1 MENDV
6 VCGGQHFR
14 AVPEGCLRRPRLP
27 TNTSA
32 PRTGLRPW
40 QRSQSSWEG
49 EEICWGT
56 AARVAQRSGGVV
68 ESGQQASTCPDARC
82 KQTSPT
88 PSSYHPVGEPANAR
102 GEAKKKDVISHE
114 RPLLNDCLQGERWKR
129 SRLLQRRHRG
139 LCCLASSALLL
150 IRAHPSQCFYSLVF
164 HTPLK
169 AHILCWLS
177 QCFVSYIF
185 QAEFSACCLSC

>member
-1 MENDV
+1 MWFVEV
-6 VCGGQHFR
+6 STSGRFLR
-14 AVPEGCLRRPRLP
+14 AACDG
-27 TNTSA
+27 
-32 PRTGLRPW
+32 
-40 QRSQSSWEG
+40 
-49 EEICWGT
+49 
-56 AARVAQRSGGVV
+56 
-68 ESGQQASTCPDARC
+68 PDFP
-82 KQTSPT
+82 QI
-88 PSSYHPVGEPANAR
+88 HQLLAR
-102 GEAKKKDVISHE
+102 GCDLGRDRRAAERARKSAGERQRGLHSALQGWWNPASMHQPAQMRGASRHHPPLAVTTPWVNQQMHGERQKKKKDVISHE

-139 LCCLASSALLL
+139 LCCVASSALLL

>member
-1 MENDV
+1 MAQTSRRSITSSHGAATLAEIAEQLGVQGNLLGS
-6 VCGGQHFR
+6 GG
-14 AVPEGCLRRPRLP
+14 EGCTALWGGAGIGPASINLPRC
-27 TNTSA
+27 
-32 PRTGLRPW
+32 TG
-40 QRSQSSWEG
+40 Q
-49 EEICWGT
+49 
-56 AARVAQRSGGVV
+56 
-68 ESGQQASTCPDARC
+68 
-82 KQTSPT
+82 QTSPT

-102 GEAKKKDVISHE
+102 GKKKKKKISHE
-114 RPLLNDCLQGERWKR
+114 RPLLSDCLQGESWER

-169 AHILCWLS
+169 THILCWLS

-185 QAEFSACCLSC
+185 QAELSACCLSC

>member
-14 AVPEGCLRRPRLP
+14 AVPERCLRRPRLP
-27 TNTSA
+27 ADPS
-32 PRTGLRPW
+32 PPHTGLRPW
-40 QRSQSSWEG
+40 QRSQSSWECK
-49 EEICWGT
+49 EICWGA
-56 AARVAQRSGGVV
+56 AARIAQRSGGVL
-68 ESGQQASTCPDARC
+68 ESGQQASTCPDARGSTHHPPPAAT
-82 KQTSPT
+82 TS
-88 PSSYHPVGEPANAR
+88 
-102 GEAKKKDVISHE
+102 KKKKKKISHE
-114 RPLLNDCLQGERWKR
+114 RPLLSDCLQGESWER

-169 AHILCWLS
+169 THILCWLA

-185 QAEFSACCLSC
+185 QAELSACCLSC